1 MWQNSEYWKFL
12 SSSQQLL
19 KSINHMINQSYDPMI
34 SKYLHFI
41 VDNIFYNDYSY
52 NIDHYRYLFYENG
65 NVFGKV

>member
-1 MWQNSEYWKFL
+1 
-12 SSSQQLL
+12 
-19 KSINHMINQSYDPMI
+19 MINQSYDPMI

-65 NVFGKV
+65 NVFGKVWEFIQMCNVLTV